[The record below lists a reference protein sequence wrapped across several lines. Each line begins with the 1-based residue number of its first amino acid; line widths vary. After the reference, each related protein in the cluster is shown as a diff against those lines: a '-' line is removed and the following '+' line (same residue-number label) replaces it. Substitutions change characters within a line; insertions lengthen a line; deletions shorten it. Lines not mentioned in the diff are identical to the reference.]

1 MEFGLQGELQIPRKS
16 FSRRLGKWLD
26 WHNLQQMNL
35 WLINFKNNK
44 PKNPQD
50 KEEQDKNDA
59 EFAKL
64 VVKSFDKELDN

>member
-1 MEFGLQGELQIPRKS
+1 
-16 FSRRLGKWLD
+16 
-26 WHNLQQMNL
+26 MNL